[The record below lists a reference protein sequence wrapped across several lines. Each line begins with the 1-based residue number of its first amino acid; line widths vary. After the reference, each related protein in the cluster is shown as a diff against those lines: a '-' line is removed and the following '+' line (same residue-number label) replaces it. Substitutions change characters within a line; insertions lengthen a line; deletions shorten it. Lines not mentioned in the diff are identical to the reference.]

1 MNTNSFEP
9 GQDKITRDLN
19 DVEAHGF
26 RGNVTEDDVEGHAI
40 RSGRL
45 VEDDDVEGH
54 GFRGNLT
61 EDEDTEGHATRGRG
75 FVEDDDTEAHAIRS
89 GRNVENQDDD
99 GDDTEGHGV
108 RVKI

>member
-1 MNTNSFEP
+1 MNPNSFEP
-9 GQDKITRDLN
+9 GQDKITT
-19 DVEAHGF
+19 DV
-26 RGNVTEDDVEGHAI
+26 
-40 RSGRL
+40 
-45 VEDDDVEGH
+45 
-54 GFRGNLT
+54 
-61 EDEDTEGHATRGRG
+61 EDTEGHATRGKG